1 LKVYSFVGASGSG
14 KSHHAS
20 SVAGKYG
27 IKYIIDDG
35 LLICENRIV
44 SGFSAK
50 REKTKL
56 SAIRRAIFA
65 EEEHVKEVKKSLEE
79 LKPDKILIL
88 GTSDKMVD
96 KIAERLSLPP
106 VSERIYVENIL
117 SPEEI
122 EVARKKRYEE
132 GKHVI
137 PVPTFEVKKH
147 FSGYF
152 IDPLRIFRRKEIDFE
167 KTVVR
172 PYYSYL
178 GKYTISENVI
188 NSIVFNEA
196 KKFDGIY
203 KINKVITENYTEGI
217 IIKIEIVMVHGTS
230 INGVL
235 RGAIKKIKSVVEY
248 MTSLNVLDIKIHVKS
263 LYIRDSDKI
272 FKTREIFDKGK

>member
-1 LKVYSFVGASGSG
+1 MKVYSFVGASGSG

>member
-1 LKVYSFVGASGSG
+1 MKVYSFVGASGSG

-79 LKPDKILIL
+79 LKPDKILII

-96 KIAERLSLPP
+96 RIAERLSLPP
-106 VSERIYVENIL
+106 VSERIYIENIL

-152 IDPLRIFRRKEIDFE
+152 IDPLRIFRRKEMDFE

-188 NSIVFNEA
+188 NSIVVNEA

-203 KINKVITENYTEGI
+203 KINKVITENYPEGI
-217 IIKIEIVMVHGTS
+217 IIKIEIVMMYGVT
-230 INGVL
+230 INNVL
-235 RGAIKKIKSVVEY
+235 RSVIKKIKGIVEY
-248 MTSLNVLDIKIHVKS
+248 MTSLNVLDIKIYVKA
-263 LYIRDSDKI
+263 LYISNN
-272 FKTREIFDKGK
+272 

>member
-122 EVARKKRYEE
+122 EVARKK
-132 GKHVI
+132 GM
-137 PVPTFEVKKH
+137 KKE
-147 FSGYF
+147 S
-152 IDPLRIFRRKEIDFE
+152 
-167 KTVVR
+167 
-172 PYYSYL
+172 
-178 GKYTISENVI
+178 
-188 NSIVFNEA
+188 
-196 KKFDGIY
+196 
-203 KINKVITENYTEGI
+203 
-217 IIKIEIVMVHGTS
+217 M
-230 INGVL
+230 
-235 RGAIKKIKSVVEY
+235 
-248 MTSLNVLDIKIHVKS
+248 
-263 LYIRDSDKI
+263 
-272 FKTREIFDKGK
+272 